1 MDKTN
6 FAYSVLVRAK
16 TQWNDFFQPTLL
28 KHSKNKCKE
37 YLTMWPMQ
45 VSMIREIK
53 MSTYIVF
60 SLPSAYTLVNAINW
74 FAQNSPLCL
83 CSRSSSH
90 LLYPH
95 LTLWLCWSF
104 APPLGATLVV
114 QWLRLCL
121 SNAGGSGGLIPGQ
134 GTMKLCSSFKATLNA
149 TSSMLFSFIF

>member
-16 TQWNDFFQPTLL
+16 TQWNDFFPPTLL
-28 KHSKNKCKE
+28 KHSKNKYKE

-45 VSMIREIK
+45 VSILREIK
-53 MSTYIVF
+53 MSTYILF

-83 CSRSSSH
+83 CSSSSSH
-90 LLYPH
+90 LYPH
-95 LTLWLCWSF
+95 LTLWLCWNY
-104 APPLGATLVV
+104 APPLRTSLVV

-121 SNAGGSGGLIPGQ
+121 SNAGGMGLIPGQ
-134 GTMKLCSSFKATLNA
+134 GTTKLCSSFKATLNA